1 MSFVHEQVV
10 VFRIGSESY
19 AVSIRYVSEVILWQR
34 PTPLP
39 GSPPAVRGV
48 IDLRGR
54 VVPVLDL
61 ADRFGLT
68 REPSEARNRIV
79 VLEPWQAEPEVGE
92 SLAASGGAAGD
103 AGWRRAGLEV
113 DEVTEVRRVDPGQME
128 DPGPVGP
135 GRERLVLGVI
145 RLPDR
150 LLMLLDPV
158 QVVAGLV
165 GAGTAAG

>member
-1 MSFVHEQVV
+1 MSFVHDQVV

-61 ADRFGLT
+61 ASRFGLT
-68 REPSEARNRIV
+68 REPSGAQSRIV
-79 VLEPWQAEPEVGE
+79 VLEPWQAEPAG
-92 SLAASGGAAGD
+92 SDTPAAPGDPAGD

-113 DEVTEVRRVDPGQME
+113 DAVTEVRRVEPGQIE
-128 DPGPVGP
+128 DPGPGGS

-158 QVVAGLV
+158 QVVADLV
-165 GAGTAAG
+165 GTGTAAG